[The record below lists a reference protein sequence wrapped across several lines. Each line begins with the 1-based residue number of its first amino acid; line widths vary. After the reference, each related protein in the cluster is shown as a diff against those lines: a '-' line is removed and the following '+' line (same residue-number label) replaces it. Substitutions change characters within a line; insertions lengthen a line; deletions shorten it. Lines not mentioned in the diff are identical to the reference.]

1 MNKKFWL
8 RALNSLFNNL
18 KSKITNPKLVGIVS
32 IIFTFTVCAAV
43 AQAQQAQKIPRIG
56 YLSQARNESRVE
68 AFRHGLRELGYIE
81 GQNIVVEWRHGS
93 KNTRKLAAEI
103 VRADVDLIVTRGTRA
118 TRAAQKTTS
127 TIPIVMAG
135 VGNAV
140 SRGFVV
146 SLAKPVGNI
155 TGLTT
160 RSPDLADKRLELLI
174 ELIPNLS
181 RVALLRN
188 ASRRGTE
195 EHLREAKIASRKLN
209 LQLLSLEVEDPEDI
223 ETAFRAA
230 ERGRV
235 EALIVVSNGLRG
247 LTAGIINLANQKQL
261 PTIGAS
267 DTWVRRGGLMS
278 YSTDRSE
285 QNRRAATYVDKIL
298 KGAKPGD
305 LPVERPTKFDLI
317 INLKTAMQLGLTIPP
332 SILYRA
338 DKVIR

>member
-1 MNKKFWL
+1 M
-8 RALNSLFNNL
+8 R
-18 KSKITNPKLVGIVS
+18 
-32 IIFTFTVCAAV
+32 AV

-146 SLAKPVGNI
+146 SLAKPGGNI

-247 LTAGIINLANQKQL
+247 
-261 PTIGAS
+261 P
-267 DTWVRRGGLMS
+267 
-278 YSTDRSE
+278 YSGDYKSC
-285 QNRRAATYVDKIL
+285 
-298 KGAKPGD
+298 KPKAVTNNWG
-305 LPVERPTKFDLI
+305 K
-317 INLKTAMQLGLTIPP
+317 
-332 SILYRA
+332 
-338 DKVIR
+338 

>member
-1 MNKKFWL
+1 MIRRIFVFFCL
-8 RALNSLFNNL
+8 LLTVLLLTVSL
-18 KSKITNPKLVGIVS
+18 VE
-32 IIFTFTVCAAV
+32 
-43 AQAQQAQKIPRIG
+43 AQKVYRIG
-56 YLSQARNESRVE
+56 YLAQSSQERREE
-68 AFRHGLRELGYIE
+68 AFRQGLRQLGYIE
-81 GQNIVVEWRHGS
+81 GQNIVVEWRFGS
-93 KNTRKLAAEI
+93 KNTRKLAAELI
-103 VRADVDLIVTRGTRA
+103 RADVDLIVTRGTRA
-118 TRAAQKTTS
+118 TRAAQKATS

-146 SLAKPVGNI
+146 SLAQPGGNI

-160 RSPDLADKRLELLI
+160 RSPDLADKRLELLM
-174 ELIPNLS
+174 ELLPNLS

-195 EHLREAKIASRKLN
+195 EHLREAEIASRKVG
-209 LQLLSLEVEDPEDI
+209 LQLLSLEVRDPEDI

-235 EALIVVSNGLRG
+235 KALIVVSNGLSG
-247 LTAGIINLANQKQL
+247 LQARIMDFAIQKQL
-261 PTIGAS
+261 PTIGSS
-267 DTWVRRGGLMS
+267 DSLVLRYGGLMS

-285 QNRRAATYVDKIL
+285 QQRRAATYVDKIL

-305 LPVERPTKFDLI
+305 LPVERPTKFDLV
-317 INLKTAMQLGLTIPP
+317 INLKTAKLLDLTFPP

-338 DKVIR
+338 DKVIK

>member
-1 MNKKFWL
+1 MSKKLFCFVL
-8 RALNSLFNNL
+8 CAMLLALSFRAE
-18 KSKITNPKLVGIVS
+18 
-32 IIFTFTVCAAV
+32 
-43 AQAQQAQKIPRIG
+43 AQQAKKVPRIG
-56 YLSQARNESRVE
+56 YLAQASQGSREE
-68 AFRHGLRELGYIE
+68 AFRQGLRQLGYIE
-81 GQNIVVEWRHGS
+81 GQNIVIEWRFGS
-93 KNTRKLAAEI
+93 KNTRKLAAELI
-103 VRADVDLIVTRGTRA
+103 RADVDLIVTRGTRA
-118 TRAAQKTTS
+118 TRAAQKATS

-146 SLAKPVGNI
+146 SLAQPGGNI

-195 EHLREAKIASRKLN
+195 EHLREAKIASRKLD
-209 LQLLSLEVEDPEDI
+209 LQLLSLEVQDPEDI
-223 ETAFRAA
+223 ETAFLAA

-235 EALIVVSNGLRG
+235 EALIVVSNGLSG
-247 LTAGIINLANQKQL
+247 LTARITNLAIQKQL
-261 PTIGAS
+261 PTIGSS
-267 DTWVRRGGLMS
+267 DSLVLRHGGLMS

-298 KGAKPGD
+298 KGANPAD
-305 LPVERPTKFDLI
+305 LPVERPTKFDLV
-317 INLKTAMQLGLTIPP
+317 INLKTAKQLGITIPP
-332 SILYRA
+332 EVLYQA
-338 DKVIR
+338 TKVIK

>member
-1 MNKKFWL
+1 MSKKLFCFVL
-8 RALNSLFNNL
+8 CAMLLALSFRAE
-18 KSKITNPKLVGIVS
+18 
-32 IIFTFTVCAAV
+32 
-43 AQAQQAQKIPRIG
+43 AQQAKKIPRIG
-56 YLSQARNESRVE
+56 YLAQASQGSREE
-68 AFRHGLRELGYIE
+68 AFRQGLRQLGYIE
-81 GQNIVVEWRHGS
+81 GQNIVIEWRFGS
-93 KNTRKLAAEI
+93 KNTRKLAAELI
-103 VRADVDLIVTRGTRA
+103 SAGVDLIVTRGTRA
-118 TRAAQKTTS
+118 TRAAQKATS

-146 SLAKPVGNI
+146 SLAQPGGNI

-195 EHLREAKIASRKLN
+195 EHLREAKIASRKLD
-209 LQLLSLEVEDPEDI
+209 LQLLSLEVQDPEDI
-223 ETAFRAA
+223 ETAFLAA

-235 EALIVVSNGLRG
+235 EALIVVSNGLSG
-247 LTAGIINLANQKQL
+247 LTARITNLAIQKQL
-261 PTIGAS
+261 PTIGSS
-267 DTWVRRGGLMS
+267 DSLVLRHGGLMS

-305 LPVERPTKFDLI
+305 LPVERPTKFDLV
-317 INLKTAMQLGLTIPP
+317 INLKTAKLLGLTIPP

-338 DKVIR
+338 DKVIK

>member
-1 MNKKFWL
+1 MIRRIFVFFCL
-8 RALNSLFNNL
+8 LLTVLLLTVSL
-18 KSKITNPKLVGIVS
+18 VE
-32 IIFTFTVCAAV
+32 
-43 AQAQQAQKIPRIG
+43 AQQAKKIPRIG
-56 YLSQARNESRVE
+56 YLAQGSQGRREE
-68 AFRHGLRELGYIE
+68 AFRQGLRQLGYIE
-81 GQNIVVEWRHGS
+81 GQNIVVEWRFGS
-93 KNTRKLAAEI
+93 KKTRKLAAELI
-103 VRADVDLIVTRGTRA
+103 RADVDLIVTRGTRA
-118 TRAAQKTTS
+118 TRAAQKATS
-127 TIPIVMAG
+127 TVPIVMAG

-146 SLAKPVGNI
+146 SLANPGGNI

-195 EHLREAKIASRKLN
+195 EHLREAEIASRKMG
-209 LQLLSLEVEDPEDI
+209 LQLLSLEVRDPEDI

-230 ERGRV
+230 EKGRV
-235 EALIVVSNGLRG
+235 EALIVVSNGLSG
-247 LTAGIINLANQKQL
+247 LQARIMDFAIQNQL
-261 PTIGAS
+261 PTIGSS
-267 DTWVRRGGLMS
+267 DSLVLRYGALMS

-305 LPVERPTKFDLI
+305 LPVERPTKFDLV
-317 INLKTAMQLGLTIPP
+317 INLKTAKQLGITIPP

-338 DKVIR
+338 DKVIK